1 MFKAIKTFV
10 IGTSVRADNI
20 VTDHFAIELIDQ
32 KIQETEKHLKAAKMT
47 LASMIGR
54 ERTEAKLLKT
64 LKTQITTLEQRATA
78 AMNDGKQ
85 ELALEAA
92 QAIATMENEASLRS
106 TTVDRLQEKITRL
119 QSTVATNHRKVVE
132 LKQGAISAQAI
143 HRETQL
149 HGTMMGGG
157 TNMSAAQEAQ
167 DLIDRVM
174 GRDDSFE
181 MSAIVT
187 EIDEGL
193 NGDTLTERMA
203 AQGYGPSTKSTAQ
216 DILDRLKKS

>member
-1 MFKAIKTFV
+1 MFNALRTFV

-32 KIQETEKHLKAAKMT
+32 KIKETEKAQKAAKMT
-47 LASMIGR
+47 LASLIGR

-64 LKTQITTLEQRATA
+64 LKSQIDVMEKRAVA
-78 AMNDGKQ
+78 AMEDGKD

-92 QAIATMENEASLRS
+92 NAIATMENEATLRK

-119 QSTVATNHRKVVE
+119 QSSIATSHRKIIE

-143 HRETQL
+143 HREAQVQGAL
-149 HGTMMGGG
+149 HGHGP
-157 TNMSAAQEAQ
+157 NMSAASEAQ

-174 GRDDSFE
+174 GREDSFE
-181 MSAIVT
+181 MAAIVT

-203 AQGYGPSTKSTAQ
+203 AQGYGPSTKTTAD
-216 DILDRLKKS
+216 DILARLKK